1 MTIPHGTIIG
11 GLVTTPDLDAALADY
26 GRTLG
31 LTLVEQGA
39 LTPELAASWGCLASA
54 GAPMAVLQPGSGA
67 PCFLRL
73 VEQPVPPD
81 FRPTRTYGWA
91 AYEFS
96 VQDVY
101 GWPGR
106 LAGSGFD
113 IVGPPKEIE
122 GLPYFIPMQVTGRGR
137 EMLYLNEVRENT
149 PSSDLPKAASP
160 VDKIFICILATPD
173 LPGAVEWYKHTLGL
187 DEGGT
192 YTIEYTMLNKA
203 FALPGGTQHTLTMV
217 QAGRTPIA
225 EVDAYPAAATPR
237 AHPPGTLPPG
247 NALVTLAVDRLDRP
261 GLDWIAPPVVRQG
274 PLYGGR
280 RVGTLRGPAGELLEL
295 VEVG

>member
-1 MTIPHGTIIG
+1 MTIAHGTIIG
-11 GLVTTPDLDAALADY
+11 GLVTTPNLDAALADY
-26 GRTLG
+26 RGTLG
-31 LTLVEQGA
+31 LTLIEQGA
-39 LTPELAASWGCLASA
+39 LTAELAASWGCSANA

-73 VEQPVPPD
+73 VEQAIPAD
-81 FRPTRTYGWA
+81 FRPTRTFGWA

-101 GWPGR
+101 GWLDR
-106 LAGSGFD
+106 LAGSGFE

-173 LPGAVEWYKHTLGL
+173 LPGTVAWYMQTLAL

-225 EVDAYPAAATPR
+225 EVDAYPAAATQR

-261 GLDWIAPPVVRQG
+261 GLDWIVPPVVRQG